1 MKSTHLIHTANPEY
15 SQDSTPWQV
24 PTITMVGNQADIL
37 RGLNR
42 ILSLHGYTVKPG
54 EIAGRGIP
62 LLIGRRA
69 A

>member
-1 MKSTHLIHTANPEY
+1 MKSTHFDLLAPKSIAHVSIPRQGRSIAIRL
-15 SQDSTPWQV
+15 DS
-24 PTITMVGNQADIL
+24 NEQAVKIEKAL
-37 RGLNR
+37 A
-42 ILSLHGYTVKPG
+42 IIGYTVKPG